1 MGWWWGGVGEPGGG
15 WGRAGASGTFLCPSL
30 PSKTMGYQLREIR
43 GWMGALW
50 NHSLWQLPGGGEL
63 PQGWPPHS
71 LQGLWSPLLCTFV
84 EGRPEGC
91 AWSVTRAPLLTQG
104 LSHSRTTSSFLP
116 PSPPASISLS
126 LFLPTQSAPTLSTS
140 MCLLRCVQ
148 PRCQPVEPR
157 MGLWWERARCGLTE
171 CRWARWL
178 SLEGKENLKISQ

>member
-1 MGWWWGGVGEPGGG
+1 MVGWSGGAWGSVGQGRGLGESPLPFPSFQDNGLPAEGDKGLDGGPVESQPLAAA
-15 WGRAGASGTFLCPSL
+15 WRKGASPRMA
-30 PSKTMGYQLREIR
+30 P
-43 GWMGALW
+43 
-50 NHSLWQLPGGGEL
+50 
-63 PQGWPPHS
+63 PPHS

-91 AWSVTRAPLLTQG
+91 AWLVTRAPLLTQG
-104 LSHSRTTSSFLP
+104 LSHSRTSSFLP
-116 PSPPASISLS
+116 PSPPVSISLS
-126 LFLPTQSAPTLSTS
+126 LFLQTQSAPTLSTS